1 MAIKPNVNSK
11 IAEYGKYV
19 QRLWEEGVQS
29 KISIDT
35 RNRNNYATIT
45 GHQHALWNPRM
56 RYYDNYL
63 TTIRDD
69 RIHMTLNKTRTIME
83 AREAFIIGEEP
94 SISVDSDSPEMRDK
108 MAAGTAQR
116 VAKADWEKHDIW
128 NSDIKD
134 VMEWTKSCG
143 EGFIQVYYNPGV
155 GKFLGYADDKTP
167 VFEGE
172 VEERVRS
179 SFETIVDPLARNF
192 KSARYVL
199 CASIFAVEDAKDRF
213 PDLNWTDIQREGA
226 TQFTAETQ
234 HNLNIQLNSPSAYA
248 SVGAIDKEGK
258 SRTVLVIEYWEKP
271 TKEAPR
277 GKYIVVVGGQVAQ
290 YSPLEVD
297 EIPLI
302 PFYQILEAG
311 SLHGD
316 TPVTEMR
323 PMQENLN
330 SIISLD
336 MERSQVADMIGV
348 PYGGGWPLNFGG
360 KAIVVGR
367 VNPAMGQPMFV
378 SGGTPR
384 QDYLLKIRYYEEKLE
399 ELGGVSSVA
408 AQSKSATKMSGR
420 SMYIVT
426 DANIKLLKKISER
439 FNKSVQKLVRLRLK
453 YINKFYTEERTMGF
467 TGETDRREIARFV
480 GANIG
485 DNYAVK
491 IRLIG
496 NMDNPEQRSQKLLM
510 LSQNQ
515 PVMEKIMIN
524 DTAFKKYLE
533 GVDKDIAHELF
544 SSEQPAGVAEDENYE
559 FSQGGVPEIEWW
571 HDDMA
576 HSKEHLRQLR
586 SDTTLEWPDEYKQK
600 LEMHT
605 LGHLRQDAAR
615 KRYEA
620 MQMGIQNMLAGG
632 GAGQPQQVLPKPP
645 GVPGQ
650 QVPGTAPAGVVQ
662 DIDRPLER
670 QTQIAFPGA
679 RQLAVGGG
687 GGI

>member
-11 IAEYGKYV
+11 VAEWGRYV
-19 QRLWEEGVQS
+19 QRLWHEGVQS
-29 KISIDT
+29 KISIDD
-35 RNRNNYATIT
+35 RNRNNYAVIT
-45 GHQHALWNPRM
+45 GHQHALWNAGM
-56 RYYDNYL
+56 RHYDNYL
-63 TTIRDD
+63 TTVKDN
-69 RIHMTLNKTRTIME
+69 RIHMTLNKTRTVME

-128 NSDIKD
+128 NTDIKD

-143 EGFIQVYYNPGV
+143 ESFIQVYYNPGV

-172 VEERVRS
+172 VEQRVRS

-199 CASIFAVEDAKDRF
+199 CGSIFAVEDAKDRF
-213 PDLNWTDIQREGA
+213 PDLDWENIQREGA

-248 SVGAIDKEGK
+248 SIGAIDKEGK
-258 SRTVLVIEYWEKP
+258 SRTVLVIEYWGKP

-277 GKYIVVVGGQVAQ
+277 GRYLVVVGGQVAQ

-330 SIISLD
+330 DIISLD
-336 MERSQVADMIGV
+336 MERSMVADLIGV
-348 PYGGGWPLNFGG
+348 PSGWPLKFGG
-360 KAIVVGR
+360 KALVVGR
-367 VNPAMGQPMFV
+367 INPAFGSPVFV
-378 SGGTPR
+378 PGGTPR

-467 TGETDRREIARFV
+467 MGETDRREIARFV
-480 GANIG
+480 GADIG
-485 DNYAVK
+485 NNYSVK

-496 NMDNPEQRSQKLLM
+496 NMDNPEQRSQKLL
-510 LSQNQ
+510 LLATQSPLITEQ
-515 PVMEKIMIN
+515 IMTN
-524 DTAFKKYLE
+524 PTAYKKLLD
-533 GVDKDIAHELF
+533 GIDKEIAHELF
-544 SSEQPAGVAEDENYE
+544 SSEQPAGVAEDENYD
-559 FSQGGVPEIEWW
+559 FSQGNIPEIKWW
-571 HDDMA
+571 HDDA
-576 HSKEHLRQLR
+576 GHLKEHMRQLR
-586 SDTTLEWPDEYKQK
+586 SDTTLEWDEQFVMN
-600 LEMHT
+600 LEAHT

-620 MQMGIQNMLAGG
+620 MQMGIQGMLAGG
-632 GAGQPQQVLPKPP
+632 GQQQQQQGMGGATVGAPAQLKPP
-645 GVPGQ
+645 TPTMGGA
-650 QVPGTAPAGVVQ
+650 GGEGVVR
-662 DIDRPLER
+662 DVDTPLER
-670 QTQIAFPGA
+670 QTAAAYPGA
-679 RQLAVGGG
+679 GGG
-687 GGI
+687 V